1 MSVIS
6 KSFLGRL
13 DRLIHAPRTELGLV
27 ALILIAAILV
37 VSQVIIVRQGQPVA
51 LMIGLEFVIRLAF
64 MAELLTRYLIARKK
78 KRFFRHYWLDLVAIF
93 PIPPGLGLWQ
103 LLPLLR
109 LPRAAILINR
119 NLHYFSPWAATT
131 YRLQITALL
140 LTVLI
145 IVAGGLAIFM
155 LEGQDNQDFA
165 SIEDSLW
172 WSFFSLISTEPIGG
186 DPKTRG
192 GRIVTMVIIL
202 GGLTLFA
209 VFTGIVSAL
218 LVRRF
223 QSGVGLKSMDL
234 DELRQHI
241 IICGWNRSLPLVI
254 QELQADPDMH
264 LCPIVIVAELP
275 EFPELELRHIN
286 QNHIFFYS
294 GDYTRID
301 VLEKV
306 EVYHA
311 SRAILLADSSL
322 PRSDQ
327 DRDARTVLAALTI
340 EKLNPGIY
348 TCAQLLDRNNNVQ
361 LKIAGVEDVVVADE
375 MTGHLIGSAVRN
387 LGGMDVITE
396 LVTVQMGN
404 QIYRLSMPKDLIQAT
419 FWQAHEYLKFR
430 HDALLI
436 AVELANGNERHQ
448 TIVNPPPEQLLQ
460 ASDYLIVIARQAPRL
475 VTE

>member
-1 MSVIS
+1 MVS
-6 KSFLGRL
+6 KSLLARL
-13 DRLIHAPRTELGLV
+13 DRLIHAPRTELALV
-27 ALILIAAILV
+27 ALILITAILV
-37 VSQVIIVRQGQPVA
+37 VYQVVISRQGQPMAPFV
-51 LMIGLEFVIRLAF
+51 ILELVIRLTF
-64 MAELLTRYLIARKK
+64 IAELVTRYLIARKK
-78 KRFFRHYWLDLVAIF
+78 QRFFRHYWLDLIAIL

-109 LPRAAILINR
+109 LPRAATLINR
-119 NLHYFSPWAATT
+119 NLNQFSPWAAAT

-140 LTVLI
+140 LTALI

-155 LEGQDNQDFA
+155 LEGQKNQDFA

-172 WSFFSLISTEPIGG
+172 WSFFSLISAEPIGG
-186 DPKTRG
+186 DARTRA
-192 GRIVTMVIIL
+192 GRFVTVIVIL

-209 VFTGIVSAL
+209 VFTGIVSAVI
-218 LVRRF
+218 VRRF

-234 DELRQHI
+234 DELREHI
-241 IICGWNRSLPLVI
+241 IICGWNRSLPLVL
-254 QELQADPDMH
+254 QELQSDPDMY
-264 LCPIVIVAELP
+264 LCPIVIVAELS
-275 EFPELELRHIN
+275 ELPELELRHIN

-306 EVYHA
+306 EIHHA
-311 SRAILLADSSL
+311 SRAILLADFSL

-340 EKLNPGIY
+340 EKLKPGIY

-361 LKIAGVEDVVVADE
+361 LQIAGVEDIVVADE
-375 MTGHLIGSAVRN
+375 MTGHLISSAVRN
-387 LGGMDVITE
+387 LGGMNVISE
-396 LVTVQMGN
+396 LLTVQVGN
-404 QIYRLSMPKDLIQAT
+404 QIYRLNVPKDLMQAT

-430 HDALLI
+430 YDALLI
-436 AVELANGNERHQ
+436 AVETLNGIKGKQ
-448 TIVNPPPEQLLQ
+448 TLINPPPEHLLQ

-475 VTE
+475 PV

>member
-1 MSVIS
+1 MSFRS
-6 KSFLGRL
+6 KLLLDRL
-13 DRLIHAPRTELGLV
+13 DRLIHAPRTELALV
-27 ALILIAAILV
+27 GMILIAAILV
-37 VSQVIIVRQGQPVA
+37 VYQVMIVRKAELVA
-51 LMIGLEFVIRLAF
+51 PLVVLELIIRLTF
-64 MAELLTRYLIARKK
+64 IAELVTRYLIARKK
-78 KRFFRHYWLDLVAIF
+78 RRFFRHYWLDLVAIL

-140 LTVLI
+140 LTALI

-155 LEGQDNQDFA
+155 LEGQENADFA

-172 WSFFSLISTEPIGG
+172 WSFFSLISAEPIGG

-192 GRIVTMVIIL
+192 GRIVTMIVIL

-209 VFTGIVSAL
+209 VFTGVVSAVI
-218 LVRRF
+218 VRRF

-254 QELQADPDMH
+254 QELQADPDMR

-275 EFPELELRHIN
+275 EFPELELQHIN

-361 LKIAGVEDVVVADE
+361 LKIAGVEDIVVADE

-387 LGGMDVITE
+387 LGGMDVIAE
-396 LVTVQMGN
+396 LLTVQIGN
-404 QIYRLSMPKDLIQAT
+404 QIYRLSMPKDLDQAT

-430 HDALLI
+430 YDALLI
-436 AVELANGNERHQ
+436 AVEITRDNDRHQ
-448 TIVNPPPEQLLQ
+448 TLVNPPPEQLLQ
-460 ASDYLIVIARQAPRL
+460 ANDYLIVISRQAPRL
-475 VTE
+475 TS